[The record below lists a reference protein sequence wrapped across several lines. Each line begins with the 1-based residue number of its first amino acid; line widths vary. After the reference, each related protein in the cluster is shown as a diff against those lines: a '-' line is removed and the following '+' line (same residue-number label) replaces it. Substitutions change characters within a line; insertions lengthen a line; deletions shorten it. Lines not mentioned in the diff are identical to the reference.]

1 MAYTRGAR
9 IIRFTPAFPPFTIL
23 FHAVLAAVRVVDW
36 LFYTITIKGRENLG
50 RIDGAVLV
58 SNHTL
63 LLDPGIIAHAIRPC
77 RTYFTMLEE
86 TALIPFL
93 GTFVRLLGGVP
104 IPERPS
110 ALATLGSA
118 ARSALEELGFIHF
131 FPEGDCYQGC
141 QDIRR
146 FHPGAFLVACRLGVP
161 VVPVTTVLHE
171 RRWRGRS
178 AFRVLGRTVR
188 LPPRITVV
196 IGQPVPPPL
205 AILPAAGREIS
216 FSLKNAA
223 RLLAQRV
230 RETMQATIDRE
241 GGSRNLYRGMMP
253 RLVKRVGKPGVE
265 GKPAAAP
272 ATREEP
278 AAKIL

>member
-9 IIRFTPAFPPFTIL
+9 IIRFTPAFPPFTLL
-23 FHAVLAAVRVVDW
+23 FHAVLTAVRVVDW

-50 RIDGAVLV
+50 AVDGAVLV

-104 IPERPS
+104 IPERPG
-110 ALATLGSA
+110 ALRTLDSA
-118 ARSALEELGFIHF
+118 ALSAMEELGFIHF
-131 FPEGDCYQGC
+131 FPEGECYQGC
-141 QDIRR
+141 QDIRP

-161 VVPVTTVLHE
+161 VVPVTVVLHE
-171 RRWRGRS
+171 RRWLGRS

-196 IGQPVPPPL
+196 IGQPVPPLL
-205 AILPAAGREIS
+205 ALLPAARGREIS
-216 FSLKNAA
+216 FSLKSAA

-230 RETMQATIDRE
+230 RETMQATIDCE
-241 GGSRNLYRGMMP
+241 GGSRNLYRGRMP
-253 RLVKRVGKPGVE
+253 RLVK
-265 GKPAAAP
+265 
-272 ATREEP
+272 P
-278 AAKIL
+278 AAKIM

>member
-36 LFYTITIKGRENLG
+36 LFYNITIKGRKNLG

-63 LLDPGIIAHAIRPC
+63 LLDPGIIAHAIGPC

-104 IPERPS
+104 IPERS
-110 ALATLGSA
+110 GALRTLDSA
-118 ARSALEELGFIHF
+118 ARLALEKLGFIHF
-131 FPEGDCYQGC
+131 FPEGECYQGC
-141 QDIRR
+141 QDIRP

-205 AILPAAGREIS
+205 AVLPAAGGRKIS

-223 RLLAQRV
+223 RSLSQRV
-230 RETMQATIDRE
+230 RETMQATIDGE

-253 RLVKRVGKPGVE
+253 RLVKR
-265 GKPAAAP
+265 
-272 ATREEP
+272 EEP
-278 AAKIL
+278 AAKIM